1 MKIAYH
7 RNNIEIKT
15 IIKYIHFGMLKI
27 TLNFGFGANL
37 IISFGAYVF
46 AGRDASA
53 LVLPIVL
60 L

>member
-1 MKIAYH
+1 MKNAYNQ
-7 RNNIEIKT
+7 NNREIKT
-15 IIKYIHFGMLKI
+15 IIEYAHFGMVKI

-37 IISFGAYVF
+37 IISFGTYIF
-46 AGRDASA
+46 TGRDESA